1 MALDGSSRTAVDP
14 VLART
19 LAFAIEGASKPKRDI
34 ARETGLHKD
43 SLLGVIRGTR
53 AVTTQE
59 ALSLFGAVGVP
70 PHGVLALALSGQEE
84 LAVDWMRRDIGLFWE
99 ELLLTLPGAL
109 SQSLGEDVSEIRP
122 RWAGGASRLVAKL
135 VAEHVRDVVKRD
147 LSLR

>member
-1 MALDGSSRTAVDP
+1 MAMDGTARTAVDP

-19 LAFAIEGASKPKRDI
+19 LAFAIEGATKPKRDI

-43 SLLGVIRGTR
+43 SLLGVIHGTR
-53 AVTTQE
+53 AVTTHE
-59 ALSLFGAVGVP
+59 AIKLFDVAGVP

-84 LAVDWMRRDIGLFWE
+84 LAVDWMRRVMGLFWE

-109 SQSLGEDVSEIRP
+109 SQALGEDVSEIRP
-122 RWAGGASRLVAKL
+122 RWAAGTSRLVAKL
-135 VAEHVRDVVKRD
+135 VSEHVRDVINRD